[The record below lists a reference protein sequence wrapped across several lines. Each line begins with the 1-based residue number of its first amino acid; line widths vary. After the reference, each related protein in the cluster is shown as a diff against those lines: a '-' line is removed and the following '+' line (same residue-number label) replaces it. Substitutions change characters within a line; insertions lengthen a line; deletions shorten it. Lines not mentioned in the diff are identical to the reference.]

1 MSYWFPE
8 AQQDQRHWPP
18 FSSPFRLLGK
28 RPSQP
33 YYIVPD
39 AQINAVSTE
48 EYKFFDIKTPMPL
61 SDIAAYLPGS
71 LALVA
76 VAISQDGRVYTAG
89 RVNRLESNPGN
100 ALGTGLDFSSEINGR
115 SPKDRNFFQRP
126 YNPIAE
132 YATTRFVR
140 CGLSGGTAT
149 PEIKGFAFCSYLL
162 SESGKV
168 WAAGNIAR
176 CQTDDASAFS
186 LEPSGNLLYFTPRDN
201 AFYTN
206 AAGQTLSQSDLV
218 FTDISLRPDDNYYE
232 SSHSTGSPYFRFLL
246 ITSDGKM
253 LSRGDFFSRDNL
265 QGQWYDTS
273 SFLDSVVVND
283 GGSYPG
289 AFGFQIQV
297 SPPDNPNGIRATCT
311 PVVQSGAIVSVTV
324 GNPGWGYTSPPTFT
338 ITTQGAAPVR
348 QASLS
353 AQLFSGQWRKAVQ
366 RGDEVYSLTQT
377 GALYRAPYFSPFF
390 RKVPGAFAGGYTDI
404 ALSRTNPTPYWA
416 AVRADGKV
424 DSSIDETGALSSSP
438 NGISTLSITRVAQC
452 VGQSVTNRAT
462 FCLITEDGELFKFGE
477 QTPLQRMPTSA
488 RFSKLFDTAGY
499 VYANRIEELDQL
511 GNRLNALSPIRYGQ
525 FA

>member
-18 FSSPFRLLGK
+18 VSSPFRLLGK
-28 RPSQP
+28 RPAQP
-33 YYIVPD
+33 YYILPE
-39 AQINAVSTE
+39 AQVNAVSTE

-61 SDIAAYLPGS
+61 SDIAAYVS
-71 LALVA
+71 FVNVA
-76 VAISQDGRVYTAG
+76 VAVSQDGRVYTAG
-89 RVNRLESNPGN
+89 FVNRSESNPGN
-100 ALGTGLDFSSEINGR
+100 ALGTGSDFSSASNER
-115 SPKDRNFFQRP
+115 SPKDRNYFQRP

-140 CGLSGGTAT
+140 CGLSGGVA
-149 PEIKGFAFCSYLL
+149 PAAIDSSAFCSYLL

-186 LEPSGNLLYFTPRDN
+186 LEPSGNLPYFTPRDN

-218 FTDISLRPDDNYYE
+218 FTDISLRPDDNYYQ
-232 SSHSTGSPYFRFLL
+232 SPQTTGGPYFRFLL

-253 LSRGDFFSRDNL
+253 LSRGDIFSRDNL

-289 AFGFQIQV
+289 VFGFAIQV
-297 SPPDNPNGIRATCT
+297 SPPDHPNGIRATCA
-311 PVVQSGAIVSVTV
+311 PVVQSGAIVSVNIA
-324 GNPGWGYTSPPTFT
+324 NPGWGYTSPPTFT
-338 ITTQGAAPVR
+338 ITTTGPPPVR

-366 RGDEVYSLTQT
+366 YADEVYALTQT
-377 GALYRAPYFSPFF
+377 GALYRAPFFSPFF
-390 RKVPGAFAGGYTDI
+390 RKVPGSFVGGYTDI
-404 ALSRTNPTPYWA
+404 ALSRRNAQLPYWA
-416 AVRADGKV
+416 AVRTDGRV
-424 DSSIDETGALSSSP
+424 DSDIDETGELSSNP
-438 NGISTLSITRVAQC
+438 NNISTLSITGVKQC
-452 VGQSVTNRAT
+452 AGRDGTRGM
-462 FCLITEDGELFKFGE
+462 FCLITDDGELFKFGVL
-477 QTPLQRMPTSA
+477 TPLQRMPTSA
-488 RFSKLFDTAGY
+488 RFSKLFATAGY
-499 VYANRIEELDQL
+499 VYANRIEELDAL
-511 GNRLNALSPIRYGQ
+511 GNRLNALSPIRYGF